1 MSCMTKFPNP
11 STCHPNS
18 SPLTMKSVVALS
30 LLLSSS
36 CTAFSPSSFGGE
48 SATPLVRMSHG
59 RRSFA
64 LHVSVVRDIIRSQTK
79 GSGPSSTAG
88 KRNDHL
94 VWEMFE
100 TETPETVGVV
110 GPGILTPPSP
120 SPPPREEGM
129 SKKSSKRP
137 AAQHKS
143 SHRRRRKHNYQAQ
156 QSRLQEEPD
165 LDFLTLHSSAV
176 SHLQRDTPVN
186 DIV

>member
-18 SPLTMKSVVALS
+18 SSLTMKSVVALS

-36 CTAFSPSSFGGE
+36 CAAFSPSNFGGE

-79 GSGPSSTAG
+79 GSGPSSTAAG

-110 GPGILTPPSP
+110 GPGILTPPP
-120 SPPPREEGM
+120 SPPREEGM

-137 AAQHKS
+137 ATQHKS